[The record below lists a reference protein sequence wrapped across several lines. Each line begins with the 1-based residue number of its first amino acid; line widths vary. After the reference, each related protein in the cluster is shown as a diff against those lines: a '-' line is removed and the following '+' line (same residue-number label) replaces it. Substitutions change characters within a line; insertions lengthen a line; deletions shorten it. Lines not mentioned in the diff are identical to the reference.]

1 MINFFYTIKFIIFSK
16 KKISTL
22 EKNSNIIL
30 LEIYNFK
37 STIISLFYFAFA
49 LARLKRSIVIC
60 YFPIFINYKI
70 KILAYLSPIF
80 FLSYFKIYSI
90 FSFGKIIFPKKIL
103 SNFFVNHQTNKILK
117 KIKSKKNLENLKLSG
132 VLIGDL
138 IYDTYLRDNDLST
151 IEITSSHFKSY
162 LSKVVH
168 LFYFWENYLKNN
180 RIKGIIIS
188 HSVYLMGMVGRIA
201 MNKNIATYNVGSNFA
216 YKLTKNKYIKWSDQG
231 SYKVNFN
238 KLSKTQQEKAI
249 LSAKKNLKLR
259 FRGKKDFR
267 YNVSQPINPVF
278 NNNFQCKK
286 NAIKQNNNIKI
297 LIATHCFND
306 AVHVYG
312 NNLFPDFYE
321 WLKFIGEFSLKSKQ
335 SNYDWYIKI
344 HPANYDANINKFN
357 FFLKKYPKLRLIDK
371 YVSAN
376 QIINENI
383 DIVLTV
389 FGSVA
394 HEYPLFGIPV
404 INAGNN
410 PHSGF
415 QFSYNPKN
423 VKDYLSLLKKI
434 PKIKCNIKER
444 DIYVFYYMHHLIDY
458 NFYKNFKINDS
469 SLKAMNTHGIFK
481 IFMSQ
486 INQKEDDHLIYVYEK
501 FIVQKKR
508 RLIKI

>member
-1 MINFFYTIKFIIFSK
+1 MINLFYTIKFIVFFK
-16 KKISTL
+16 KKINL
-22 EKNSNIIL
+22 LKNNSNIIL

-37 STIISLFYFAFA
+37 SAIISIFYFTLV
-49 LARLKRSIVIC
+49 LARLKRSTVIC
-60 YFPIFINYKI
+60 YFPVFINYKI
-70 KILAYLSPIF
+70 RILGYISPIL

-90 FSFGKIIFPKKIL
+90 FSFGRVIFPKKIL
-103 SNFFVNHQTNKILK
+103 SNFFINQETNRILK
-117 KIKSKKNLENLKLSG
+117 KITSKKSLEKLKISG

-138 IYDTYLRDNDLST
+138 IYDTYLRDNDLAT
-151 IEITSSHFKSY
+151 IEVTSFHFKSY
-162 LSKVVH
+162 LSKIIH
-168 LFYFWENYLKNN
+168 LFYFWDSYLKDK

-201 MNKNIATYNVGSNFA
+201 MNKNIDTYQVGSHA
-216 YKLTKNKYIKWSDQG
+216 TYKLTKNKYIRWSDQG
-231 SYKVNFN
+231 SYKRNFD
-238 KLSKTQQEKAI
+238 KLSKTQKSKAI
-249 LSAKKNLKLR
+249 LSAKKNLDLR
-259 FRGKKDFR
+259 FKGKKDFR
-267 YNVSQPINPVF
+267 YMVSQPINPVF
-278 NNNFQCKK
+278 NKDFQYMKK
-286 NAIKQNNNIKI
+286 AIKQNDNTKI
-297 LIATHCFND
+297 LIAAHCFND

-321 WLKFIGEFSLKSKQ
+321 WLKFLGEFSLKHK
-335 SNYDWYIKI
+335 NKYDWYIKI
-344 HPANYDANINKFN
+344 HPAHYDANIDKFN
-357 FFLKKYPKLRLIDK
+357 FFLEKYPKFNLLDK

-376 QIINENI
+376 QIIKENI

-415 QFSYNPKN
+415 KFSYNPKN
-423 VKDYLSLLKKI
+423 IKDYLSLLKKI
-434 PKIKCNIKER
+434 PKIKCNINES

-486 INQKEDDHLIYVYEK
+486 INQKKDDYLIHVYEK